1 MEMYTFQTS
10 ITHEMFLINLFNKN
24 RILSDESNAIFYKE
38 NNFSNVLQYFVE
50 REIIKAISRCKNEE
64 FSLKQDKKKEVYE
77 KMEQRIREIQKE
89 TNKIDEEETKDQ
101 FMEPSNLNAIQLTIV
116 DNQILKP
123 KRTKT

>member
-1 MEMYTFQTS
+1 
-10 ITHEMFLINLFNKN
+10 MFLINLFNKN

-38 NNFSNVLQYFVE
+38 NNFTNVLQYFVE

-64 FSLKQDKKKEVYE
+64 FILKQDKKKEVSE

-89 TNKIDEEETKDQ
+89 TNKIDDEEETKDQ
-101 FMEPSNLNAIQLTIV
+101 VMEPSNQNAIQLTIV

-123 KRTKT
+123 KRAKTIFDEK